1 MFPDYIDM
9 ICNYLNA
16 HMLMF
21 LSFFKIMFKNGKPLS
36 TELLLHALSCFWIEM
51 GNLIKI
57 QKMNI
62 VTSRTEVLKCWIRT
76 VVLHG
81 KMLSTLV

>member
-1 MFPDYIDM
+1 M

-16 HMLMF
+16 CMLMF
-21 LSFFKIMFKNGKPLS
+21 LSFLIMFKNGKPLS

-57 QKMNI
+57 RKMSI
-62 VTSRTEVLKCWIRT
+62 VEVELKVLKYWIRT

-81 KMLSTLV
+81 KMLNTLV